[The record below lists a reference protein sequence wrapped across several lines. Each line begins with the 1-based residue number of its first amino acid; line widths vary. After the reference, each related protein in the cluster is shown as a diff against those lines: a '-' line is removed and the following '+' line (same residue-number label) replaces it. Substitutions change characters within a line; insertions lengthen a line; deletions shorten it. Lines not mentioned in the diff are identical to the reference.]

1 MTTKKLIAALAVALI
16 GLAAAESSA
25 FAHGKGSTFSANG
38 GNGGSHDR
46 GRNAGRGGDGGA
58 IMHAGKAPGGTHAS
72 ANGGN
77 GGSHD
82 RGRNAGRG
90 GNGGTISF

>member
-16 GLAAAESSA
+16 GRATAESSA
-25 FAHGKGSTFSANG
+25 FAHGKGSTFS

-46 GRNAGRGGDGGA
+46 GGNGGA
-58 IMHAGKAPGGTHAS
+58 IMHAGKASGGTHAS
-72 ANGGN
+72 GNGGN

-82 RGRNAGRG
+82 HGHNPSRG
-90 GNGGTISF
+90 GNGF